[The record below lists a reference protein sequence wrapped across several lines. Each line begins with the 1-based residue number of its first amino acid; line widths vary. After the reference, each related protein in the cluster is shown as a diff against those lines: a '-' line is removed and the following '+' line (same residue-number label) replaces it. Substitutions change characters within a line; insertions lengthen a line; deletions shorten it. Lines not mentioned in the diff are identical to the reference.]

1 LIVVDVA
8 VFIIVM
14 FTIRKSLNP
23 LSMLTLALSRVKEGF
38 YGEKIDYAT
47 ADEIGTLAET
57 FNLMSETIQKKD
69 KDAKKIEIAKDEFL
83 AMITHELKTPL
94 VPIQGYADILLGEH
108 LGSLNK
114 NQKERIEIIKSSSA
128 TLLQLISDLLDAQ
141 KLELGQL
148 KIIKQTDNL
157 KDTISKTI
165 TLLEPQAI
173 SNEIELVNK
182 VKSDFYA
189 YYDNDR
195 IAQVLTN
202 LIKNA
207 IKATPKKGKVEIFA
221 EDMQTEIKVVIKDT
235 GVGLPKD
242 ALDKI
247 FRKFYQV
254 DTSSTREKGGS
265 GLGLSICK
273 GIVEANGGK
282 IWVESELGKGATF
295 YFTIPKFANPDS

>member
-1 LIVVDVA
+1 
-8 VFIIVM
+8 M
-14 FTIRKSLNP
+14 
-23 LSMLTLALSRVKEGF
+23 
-38 YGEKIDYAT
+38 
-47 ADEIGTLAET
+47 
-57 FNLMSETIQKKD
+57 
-69 KDAKKIEIAKDEFL
+69 
-83 AMITHELKTPL
+83 
-94 VPIQGYADILLGEH
+94 
-108 LGSLNK
+108 
-114 NQKERIEIIKSSSA
+114 
-128 TLLQLISDLLDAQ
+128 
-141 KLELGQL
+141 
-148 KIIKQTDNL
+148 
-157 KDTISKTI
+157 
-165 TLLEPQAI
+165 EPQAI

-207 IKATPKKGKVEIFA
+207 IKATPRKGKVEIFA

-295 YFTIPKFANPDS
+295 SFTIPKFANPDS